1 MTPVRHC
8 CGGLTPRWNP
18 PVAEEATGRLG
29 RRLGRILVLLPY
41 AIKHPG
47 VSVAELARKFG
58 VTKNDLLEDLQ
69 LVFLCGLPGYGP
81 GDLID
86 VDLDEDRVYVRM
98 ADYFSAPLRLTPAEA
113 LVLYAGGATVAAL
126 PELEEAD
133 ALRRALW
140 KLGRA
145 LGVDAER
152 EGTSGL
158 TVSLESSG
166 EEHLADLRRSL
177 EEKKRVRLVYYSA
190 SRGELGERD
199 IEPWGILAALGR
211 WYLIAL
217 DLTSSGE
224 RMFRLDRIKSL
235 TVLEEEASIPDD
247 FDPEIYRGAF
257 REVPSEPVMD
267 LEISPEAARWFEDY
281 YPVMDSLALE
291 DGWRAVA
298 LQYGSPR
305 WAATLVLQLGS
316 DVRNV
321 RPREVVDAAKELAS
335 RIREAHDRV
344 LPVGER
350 AAN

>member
-1 MTPVRHC
+1 M
-8 CGGLTPRWNP
+8 
-18 PVAEEATGRLG
+18 AEEATGRLG

-58 VTKNDLLEDLQ
+58 VTKDDLLEDLQ

-133 ALRRALW
+133 ALKGALR

-145 LGVDAER
+145 LGMEADQS
-152 EGTSGL
+152 GSGL

-166 EEHLADLRRSL
+166 EEHLPELRRAL
-177 EEKKRVRLVYYSA
+177 EERKRVRLEYYSA
-190 SRGELGERD
+190 TRGELSERD
-199 IEPWGILAALGR
+199 IEPWSILAARGH

-217 DLTSSGE
+217 ALSSGEE
-224 RMFRLDRIKSL
+224 RMFRLDRIKRL
-235 TVLEEEASIPDD
+235 AVLKESAAIPDD

-257 REVPSEPVMD
+257 REVPSEPVMN

-281 YPVMDSLALE
+281 YPVIESHALK
-291 DGWRAVA
+291 DDWRSVA
-298 LQYGSPR
+298 LHYGSPR
-305 WAATLVLQLGS
+305 WAATLVLQLGT

-321 RPREVVDAAKELAS
+321 RPQEVLDVAQQLAA
-335 RIREAHDRV
+335 RIREVHKP
-344 LPVGER
+344 LSVGGPR
-350 AAN
+350 A

>member
-1 MTPVRHC
+1 
-8 CGGLTPRWNP
+8 
-18 PVAEEATGRLG
+18 VAEDATGRLG

-58 VTKNDLLEDLQ
+58 VTKHDLLEDLQ

-113 LVLYAGGATVAAL
+113 LLLYAGGATVAAL

-133 ALRRALW
+133 ALRRALR

-145 LGVDAER
+145 LGVDAEH
-152 EGTSGL
+152 EGSSGL

-166 EEHLADLRRSL
+166 DEHLADLRRSL
-177 EEKKRVRLVYYSA
+177 EERKRVRLEYYSA
-190 SRGELGERD
+190 SRGELSERE

-217 DLTSSGE
+217 DLSSGEE
-224 RMFRLDRIKSL
+224 RMFRLDRIKEL
-235 TVLEEEASIPDD
+235 AVLEEAASIPDE

-257 REVPSEPVMD
+257 RDVPSEPVMN

-281 YPVMDSLALE
+281 YPVTQSDALD

-298 LQYGSPR
+298 MRYGNPR
-305 WAATLVLQLGS
+305 WAATLILQLGS
-316 DVRNV
+316 DVRRV
-321 RPREVVDAAKELAS
+321 EPKEVLDGAEELAE
-335 RIREAHDRV
+335 RIRKAHDRV
-344 LPVGER
+344 SSRRTTGK
-350 AAN
+350 AS